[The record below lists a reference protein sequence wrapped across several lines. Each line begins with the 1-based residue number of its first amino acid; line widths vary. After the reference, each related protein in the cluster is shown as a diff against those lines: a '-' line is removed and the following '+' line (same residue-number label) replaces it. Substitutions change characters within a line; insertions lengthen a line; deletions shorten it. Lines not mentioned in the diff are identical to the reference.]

1 MLERESATRD
11 LETEATSCLRFD
23 QATLAVC
30 GDPIICRALVLL
42 LRNPDYNVR
51 YLPDTS
57 LGVSGG

>member
-1 MLERESATRD
+1 M
-11 LETEATSCLRFD
+11 RFD